1 MKNIS
6 TLCCLAIL
14 SFSPVQAEVLRIP
27 ISQQGAAR
35 ISMPAHGDQQT
46 QVLQQFG
53 EPRVR
58 HKSVGQPP
66 ISRWDYPSFSVYF
79 EHSTVINSVQLH
91 QPRNPVTP

>member
-1 MKNIS
+1 MKTIS
-6 TLCCLAIL
+6 ALLCLAIL
-14 SFSPVQAEVLRIP
+14 SSSYVQAEVLRIP

-35 ISMPAHGDQQT
+35 INMPMHGDQQA

-58 HKSVGQPP
+58 HQGVGQPP

-79 EHSTVINSVQLH
+79 EHTTVVNSVQIH
-91 QPRNPVTP
+91 QPRGTSAP